1 MLKEVSPREEREG
14 NEPLTLGAY
23 GPLLTARERA
33 GSIRYARVQ
42 AVIGD
47 SIAPYEQEVLANIKA
62 RETDIRTS
70 FQVHSNVVKI
80 MTGQKPSRALA
91 TSLLVEKNIC
101 AAMDNRAEAELRAGR
116 HSSFALWFDASAGAR
131 AVLAG
136 IPLREA
142 EAHGQREGVSKL
154 AKNVTHEHTLGRGDP
169 TTQVEE
175 KLIFKAQAH
184 RASEL
189 LQQDPTGFFLVDEAV
204 EKIREEVAQPSG
216 TPSGM
221 WVATAEI
228 YLTGAELAQ
237 HVYKAIYPL
246 SEERTEPS

>member
-101 AAMDNRAEAELRAGR
+101 AAMDNRARAELRAGR

-142 EAHGQREGVSKL
+142 EAHGQREGVSEL

-169 TTQVEE
+169 TTQVEG
-175 KLIFKAQAH
+175 KLIFKAQAY

-216 TPSGM
+216 TLRGM

-246 SEERTEPS
+246 SEECTEPS